1 MALYGR
7 IKKFREPILHPESGV
22 RYEWIPDKWISKRD
36 KKDTPLRELE
46 INFHAVKKHI
56 AFIVVSFTSSS
67 FYSQQPLR
75 QLPAVEEQE
84 GEELLLLGYF
94 LIKRNEILN
103 FIISLR
109 RHKLFYL
116 VTDLSVVSDVSRGY
130 KWPY

>member
-56 AFIVVSFTSSS
+56 AFIVVSFTSSFHS
-67 FYSQQPLR
+67 HNHPGTTSDGGR
-75 QLPAVEEQE
+75 VGRRGAATA
-84 GEELLLLGYF
+84 GLL
-94 LIKRNEILN
+94 
-103 FIISLR
+103 S
-109 RHKLFYL
+109 H
-116 VTDLSVVSDVSRGY
+116 
-130 KWPY
+130 